1 MSTVNTKQRTVVVE
15 TGVYK
20 DIQSLVKALEEDRV
34 LIEKDVRYSLFN
46 SGVHLSGGEK
56 SFDLV
61 ILPSS
66 ELGSWEKADDESIR
80 AVAVKNGLEPCPAEV
95 AFYLRLQLRRQPLGE
110 YLVVVTDPLKN
121 SGGEE
126 FLPVV
131 CNDRFAGRVL
141 SSNPL
146 QIDIH
151 PEVFLVFVQPKN

>member
-1 MSTVNTKQRTVVVE
+1 MSIVNKKQRTVVVE
-15 TGVYK
+15 TGVYR
-20 DIQSLVKALEEDRV
+20 DIQSLVKALEEDGV
-34 LIEKDVRYSLFN
+34 FIEKDVRYSLFN
-46 SGVHLSGGEK
+46 SGVHLSGDEK
-56 SFDLV
+56 SSDLV

-66 ELGSWEKADDESIR
+66 ELEFWEKADNESIR
-80 AVAVKNGLEPCPAEV
+80 TVAVKNGLEQCPVEV
-95 AFYLRLQLRRQPLGE
+95 AFYLRLKLRRQSPGE
-110 YLVVVTDPLKN
+110 YLVVVTDPLKD

-131 CNDRFAGRVL
+131 CNDRLAGRML